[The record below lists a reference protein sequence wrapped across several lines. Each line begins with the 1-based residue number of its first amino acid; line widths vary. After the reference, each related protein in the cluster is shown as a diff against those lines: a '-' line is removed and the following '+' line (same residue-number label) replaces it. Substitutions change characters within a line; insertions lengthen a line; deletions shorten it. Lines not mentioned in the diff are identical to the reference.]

1 MSNAALTE
9 PDGGP
14 SNSLWPLSHLES
26 RYIFELQGLE
36 SFPRRIERFGRKSVA
51 MREKISG
58 PYLQHIIDAA
68 RRKSFDPQKDID
80 WSVPFDFSHFYMPE
94 DMVSLYGTPLW
105 DQMDREQRVE
115 LSMHE
120 ACSAFAGLIWF
131 ENQLSFKLMDYL
143 IDESPLDLQFYWMQI
158 EVADECRHSMMFGE
172 AIRRSAVPWY
182 KPRYSS
188 LIAFFTKYLTSRV
201 GMMLSTLA
209 AEEITGYLHHR
220 TEQDPECHPVMREL
234 SRIHILE
241 EARHRGYAHQYLRQN
256 WPHVGMFRRSMIRRY
271 GLLATTIIIRQLVHP
286 DIYKN
291 LGLPTEAL
299 EMAKHNPNRSRI
311 RREMS
316 AHLVEFLTDTDI
328 VDKTAALK
336 WRAAGLMG

>member
-1 MSNAALTE
+1 VVLPIAFGHCLTWNHDTFSNCKA
-9 PDGGP
+9 
-14 SNSLWPLSHLES
+14 
-26 RYIFELQGLE
+26 LE

-172 AIRRSAVPWY
+172 AIRRSGVPWY

-299 EMAKHNPNRSRI
+299 EMAKRNPNRSRI

>member
-1 MSNAALTE
+1 MS
-9 PDGGP
+9 
-14 SNSLWPLSHLES
+14 LE
-26 RYIFELQGLE
+26 E
-36 SFPRRIERFGRKSVA
+36 
-51 MREKISG
+51 ISG
-58 PYLQHIIDAA
+58 PYLQHIIDASH
-68 RRKSFDPQKDID
+68 RKSFDAYKEID
-80 WSVPFDFSHFYMPE
+80 WNVPFDYSYFYMPQ
-94 DMVSLYGTPLW
+94 DMISLFGTKLW
-105 DQMDREQRVE
+105 DQMTREQKVK

-172 AIRRSAVPWY
+172 AIRRSGVPWY

-220 TEQDPECHPVMREL
+220 TEKDPECHPVMREL

-241 EARHRGYAHQYLRQN
+241 EARHRGYAHQYLRQKLAACRN
-256 WPHVGMFRRSMIRRY
+256 VPALDDPTLRIARDHDYNPAIGASRHLREPRLADGSAGDGEAQSESLPNPARDDGASGRVPDRHGYRR
-271 GLLATTIIIRQLVHP
+271 
-286 DIYKN
+286 
-291 LGLPTEAL
+291 
-299 EMAKHNPNRSRI
+299 
-311 RREMS
+311 
-316 AHLVEFLTDTDI
+316 
-328 VDKTAALK
+328 
-336 WRAAGLMG
+336 

>member
-1 MSNAALTE
+1 VVLPIAFGHCLTWNHDTFSNCKA
-9 PDGGP
+9 
-14 SNSLWPLSHLES
+14 
-26 RYIFELQGLE
+26 LE

-172 AIRRSAVPWY
+172 AIRRSGVPWY

>member
-1 MSNAALTE
+1 M
-9 PDGGP
+9 G
-14 SNSLWPLSHLES
+14 
-26 RYIFELQGLE
+26 
-36 SFPRRIERFGRKSVA
+36 VA
-51 MREKISG
+51 MGEEISR
-58 PYLQHIIDAA
+58 PYLQHIIDASH
-68 RRKSFDPQKDID
+68 RKSFDPHKDVD
-80 WSVPFDFSHFYMPE
+80 WSVPFDDSYFYMPQ

-105 DQMDREQRVE
+105 DQMTREQRVQ

-143 IDESPLDLQFYWMQI
+143 IDESPLDLEFYWMQI

-172 AIRRSAVPWY
+172 AIKRCGVPWY

-209 AEEITGYLHHR
+209 AEDVTGYLHNR

-241 EARHRGYAHQYLRQN
+241 EARHRGYARQYLRLS
-256 WPHVGMFRRSMIRRY
+256 WPGVGMFRRSMIRRY
-271 GLLATTIIIRQLVHP
+271 GLLSTVIIIRQLVHP

-291 LGLPTEAL
+291 LGLPAEAR
-299 EMAKHNPNRSRI
+299 EMARNNPHRARI

-316 AHLVEFLTDTDI
+316 AQLVEFLTETDI
-328 VDKTAALK
+328 VNKTSALK
-336 WRAAGLMG
+336 WRAAGLMA